1 MDTDVLVL
9 GAGPAGLAVAAALAG
24 RGKRAHI
31 IEQAQHAGASWREH
45 YERLRLHTVK
55 SHSALPGLLFADHL
69 PRYVP
74 RREVAEYLVRY
85 AEHFDL
91 RLQFGEQAV
100 SVTRRG
106 DGWLTTTASGLR
118 FESNAVVVA
127 TGANRVPFTPRF
139 DGQEAFTG
147 HILHSRDYR
156 NAAPFV
162 GQRVLV
168 VGMGNT
174 GAEIALDLVE
184 HGVSAAL
191 SVRSPINV
199 VYRDVLGRP
208 TQLSAIALARLP
220 HALGDAIAL
229 WLRRLTV
236 GDMGRYGLR
245 LRDSSPLYD
254 LRELGK
260 TPVID
265 IGTLARIRSGEIG
278 MRPGIEQ
285 LTTNGARF
293 VDGSEGMFDALIA
306 ATGYRSNVQALFPNR
321 EIDLDA
327 NGLPTQLAG
336 TGDLAGVY
344 FVGFDTRQA
353 GGLLRTIGMQANV
366 VADALCAAS
375 PTTA

>member
-1 MDTDVLVL
+1 MDIDVLVL

-24 RGKRAHI
+24 RGRRAHI
-31 IEQAQHAGASWREH
+31 LEKAQHAGASWREH

-55 SHSALPGLLFADHL
+55 SHSALPGLPFADHL

-91 RLQFGEQAV
+91 HPQFGEEAV
-100 SVTRRG
+100 SVIRQG
-106 DGWLTTTASGLR
+106 DGWLTTTASGLH

-127 TGANRVPFTPRF
+127 TGANRVPLMPLFE
-139 DGQEAFTG
+139 GQEGFAG
-147 HILHSRDYR
+147 RILHSRDYR
-156 NAAPFV
+156 NATPFA

-184 HGVSAAL
+184 HGVSTAL
-191 SVRSPINV
+191 SVRSPISV

-220 HALGDAIAL
+220 HVFGDAIAL
-229 WLRRLTV
+229 WMRRLTV
-236 GDMGRYGLR
+236 GDTGRYGLL

-265 IGTLARIRSGEIG
+265 VGTLARIESGEIR
-278 MRPGIEQ
+278 MHPGIER
-285 LTTNGARF
+285 LTTHCARF
-293 VDGSEGMFDALIA
+293 VDGSEASFDALIA
-306 ATGYRSNVQALFPNR
+306 ATGYRSNVQALFPNHA
-321 EIDLDA
+321 IDLDA
-327 NGLPTQLAG
+327 NGLPTRLAG
-336 TGDLAGVY
+336 AGDLAGVY

-353 GGLLRTIGMQANV
+353 GGLLRTIGTQAHAV
-366 VADALCAAS
+366 SDALCAAS
-375 PTTA
+375 TTTA